1 MINQARLSRQII
13 LTICKAIIE
22 AHSGRIWVES
32 VKVVSSTFYFLLSK
46 AQRD

>member
-1 MINQARLSRQII
+1 MINQARLSRQVI

-32 VKVVSSTFYFLLSK
+32 VKGVSSTFYFSLPK
-46 AQRD
+46 AQLD